1 MKGITKPTDSKMWG
15 KSVLLGFIFLASLI
29 NAQTVDQF
37 SFKFQGIYGNIIP
50 HDKHVKPLI
59 EGPCMGTEFS
69 VEFQTMG
76 DEPWQQFNNFPVVGL
91 GTVWLNLGN
100 PQKLGNAFALYPYL
114 SYSLVR
120 TKYFNFKLKGGV
132 GVSSLTKTYYNTN
145 KNSLGIT
152 YLSQDSA
159 NGAVGSHLNVYFSGG
174 GSLEIPIG
182 NGFSLTADYT
192 WNHISNGSIVVPN
205 SGLNFLN
212 GFVGLKYFPNY
223 KKFKFPTKQNFQNIP
238 RKFSFEIIASGGFRQ
253 YYYLDQK
260 TYPIGSVVFGV
271 YRPLTNFYRM
281 GLAIDAFYD
290 GVYDGTS
297 LYKRTYLTT
306 NEFKNKIRIGTS
318 WQHELLLGRFSAGFD
333 FGIYLYNPLKNLSPV
348 NIYMGQLINS
358 NQNKPLIYPYHI
370 DKNGVQSG
378 EDGWFYTRATLK
390 YAIDKHLF
398 ISLGLKTHLQKAEFM
413 EWGFGY
419 RF

>member
-1 MKGITKPTDSKMWG
+1 MKGITKTIEAIMKN
-15 KSVLLGFIFLASLI
+15 KLFIFLFILLSNLLP
-29 NAQTVDQF
+29 AQTFDQY
-37 SFKFQGIYGNIIP
+37 SFKIQGIYGNIIP
-50 HDKHVKPLI
+50 HDQHVKALVLNPVT
-59 EGPCMGTEFS
+59 GAEFS
-69 VEFQTMG
+69 VEFQTMN
-76 DEPWQQFNNFPVVGL
+76 EKPWHQFNGFPIFGV

-100 PQKLGNAFALYPYL
+100 PAKLGNALAIYPYL
-114 SYSLVR
+114 CFPLIR
-120 TKYFNFKLKGGV
+120 TNFLKLNLKAGA
-132 GVSSLTKTYYNTN
+132 GVSYLTKTYFNTN
-145 KNSLGIT
+145 TDLLGN
-152 YLSQDSA
+152 LLPLDSTNA
-159 NGAVGSHLNVYFSGG
+159 AISSNLNVFFSGG
-174 GSLEIPIG
+174 GNLEIPLG

-192 WNHISNGSIVVPN
+192 WNHISNGSIVAPN

-238 RKFSFEIIASGGFRQ
+238 RKFSIEIIASGGFRQ
-253 YYYLDQK
+253 YFYLDQK

-297 LYKRTYLTT
+297 LYKRTYLTS

-318 WQHELLLGRFSAGFD
+318 WQHELLLGRLSAGFD
-333 FGIYLYNPLKNLSPV
+333 LGIYLYNPLKNLSPV
-348 NIYMGQLINS
+348 YIYTGQLINP
-358 NQNKPLIYPYHI
+358 NQNKPLIYPYNI

-398 ISLGLKTHLQKAEFM
+398 ISLGLKTHLQKAEFI